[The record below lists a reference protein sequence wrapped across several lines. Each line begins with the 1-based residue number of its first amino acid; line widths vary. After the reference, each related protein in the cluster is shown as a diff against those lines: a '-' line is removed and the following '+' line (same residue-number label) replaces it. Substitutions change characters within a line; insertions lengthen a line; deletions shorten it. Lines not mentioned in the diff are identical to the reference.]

1 MRRNGKRTTFE
12 QGHTG
17 PVRIEP
23 VQATLDLRIL
33 GSDVKQVASAISGR
47 GLMESGVLN
56 VDNGSI
62 AGKNAFLQVYSTRPN
77 VPWRPWTRAPVPAK
91 EQV

>member
-23 VQATLDLRIL
+23 VKATLDLRSL
-33 GSDVKQVASAISGR
+33 GSDVKQVAPAISGR
-47 GLMESGVLN
+47 ALMESGVLN
-56 VDNGSI
+56 VDNGSTV
-62 AGKNAFLQVYSTRPN
+62 GKNAFL
-77 VPWRPWTRAPVPAK
+77 
-91 EQV
+91 

>member
-56 VDNGSI
+56 VDNGSTV
-62 AGKNAFLQVYSTRPN
+62 GKNAFL
-77 VPWRPWTRAPVPAK
+77 
-91 EQV
+91 